1 MYTENLPER
10 QLHHVAFD
18 IPVPVNYGGAIDIYY
33 KIKALSAAGIKIHL
47 HCFQYGRDPA
57 EELEKYC
64 TSVTYY
70 PRKSSPFL
78 LLHSLPYIVNTRAS
92 EFLLENLVQKPLP
105 ILFEGLHSC
114 RYLDHPALT
123 HRKKIVRT
131 HNIEHD
137 YYSNL
142 GSVEKNFLKK
152 SYFHHEAM
160 KLAKFQDILSHAQ
173 GIAAISRKDQQHF
186 LDLFPNSRIENI
198 SAFHPFENIEYTD
211 GTGNF
216 ALYHGSLEV
225 GENNQ
230 AAIFLITQVFNAL
243 DIPFVIAGNKPSRE
257 LTDLVNR
264 SSNVTL
270 KSNLTTGQ
278 IYELIKEAQV
288 NILPTFQATGI
299 KLKLLSA
306 LFTGRHCI
314 VNQPMVENTGLESLC
329 HICDTADQMKDTL
342 TGLMNTPFSEEE
354 SNNREKVLRKGG
366 FYNDTNAEALINMI
380 FKA

>member
-1 MYTENLPER
+1 MYTENLSEKH
-10 QLHHVAFD
+10 LHHVAFD

-47 HCFQYGRDPA
+47 HCFQYGRDPS

-64 TSVTYY
+64 ESVTYY

-78 LLHSLPYIVNTRAS
+78 LFSQSPYIVKTRS
-92 EFLLENLVQKPLP
+92 SLQLMKNLEDNPWP

-114 RYLDHPALT
+114 SYLDHPLL
-123 HRKKIVRT
+123 RQRRKIVRT

-142 GSVEKNFLKK
+142 GRVEKNFFKK
-152 SYFHHEAM
+152 RYFFREAE
-160 KLAKFQDILSHAQ
+160 KLARYENVLKSAQ

-186 LDLFPNSRIENI
+186 LQLFPSGLIANI
-198 SAFHPFENIEYTD
+198 SAFHPFENVEFS
-211 GTGNF
+211 GGKGKF

-230 AAIFLITQVFNAL
+230 AALFLIRNIFN
-243 DIPFVIAGNKPSRE
+243 DINIPLVIAWNKPSAE
-257 LTDLVNR
+257 LVETAGQYPNVSLRTRLSTEEIYQLV
-264 SSNVTL
+264 
-270 KSNLTTGQ
+270 KD
-278 IYELIKEAQV
+278 AQV

-329 HICDTADQMKDTL
+329 HICNDDSSMKRSL
-342 TGLMNTPFSEEE
+342 LSLMNQEFSLADCEE
-354 SNNREKVLRKGG
+354 RKKILSEGG
-366 FYNDTNAEALINMI
+366 FQNKTNADALVKLI
-380 FKA
+380 FQP